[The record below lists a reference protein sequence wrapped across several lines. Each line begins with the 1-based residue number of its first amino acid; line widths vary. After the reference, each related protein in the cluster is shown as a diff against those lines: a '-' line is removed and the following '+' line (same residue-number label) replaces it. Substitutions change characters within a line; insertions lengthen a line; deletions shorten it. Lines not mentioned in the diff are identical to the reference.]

1 MVVDAFLIYE
11 ATSRTSLIRSAIH
24 VFSLGTI
31 PHLRDTSVFI
41 HHPNEFIS
49 LIMLYLMNLIS
60 HTQIRSS
67 YSPLMQLLEFFLH
80 IHTKCATSFLPL
92 HTILSLRLG
101 HTIRTGDCCGPSSC
115 TSCYLRLDNTIR
127 TDNSCGHRS
136 FQLHSTY
143 LRDIIHCGS
152 SSIKSISYSFL
163 FNGPTGLYFSCFFRH
178 TIIELLVG
186 LLQATDT

>member
-31 PHLRDTSVFI
+31 PNLWDTGVFI
-41 HHPNEFIS
+41 HHLNEFIS
-49 LIMLYLMNLIS
+49 LVMLYLMNLTS
-60 HTQIRSS
+60 YTQIRSS
-67 YSPLMQLLEFFLH
+67 YSPLMQLLEFFLL

-115 TSCYLRLDNTIR
+115 TSCYLRHDNTIR
-127 TDNSCGHRS
+127 TNTSCRYCS
-136 FQLHSTY
+136 FQLHSTC

-163 FNGPTGLYFSCFFRH
+163 LDGPTGFCFSGFFRH

-186 LLQATDT
+186 HLQATDT

>member
-1 MVVDAFLIYE
+1 MELLVIHQRWSSFIWVFGRSSFFRRWKVVL
-11 ATSRTSLIRSAIH
+11 
-24 VFSLGTI
+24 
-31 PHLRDTSVFI
+31 
-41 HHPNEFIS
+41 
-49 LIMLYLMNLIS
+49 LYLGKRCKISISNLIS

-80 IHTKCATSFLPL
+80 IHTKCATGFLPL
-92 HTILSLRLG
+92 HTILSLRLD

-163 FNGPTGLYFSCFFRH
+163 LDGPTGFCFSGFFRH

-186 LLQATDT
+186 HLQATDT